1 VDDRSLRGLLEEMT
15 LKEKIGQLSQI
26 SGESYASKD
35 TKITGPMAELGMPEE
50 LIPIAGSILGASGAK
65 NIKSIQDNY
74 LEKNRLKIPLL
85 FMSDIIHGFKTI
97 FPIPLAIGSSW
108 DTQLAKES
116 AQISAIEAAVS
127 GVHVTFSPMVDLV
140 RDPRWGR
147 VMETTGED
155 KYLNERFAEAFV
167 EGYQKNNDFTDQY
180 SIVACVKHFAGY
192 GASEA
197 GRDYNTVNMSE
208 RQLRE
213 DYLSGYQVALNAG
226 AEMMMTSFNTIDG
239 IPATGNKWLM
249 ESVLRNEWGFD
260 GVLITDWGSLGELIP
275 HGVAKDEK
283 EAALKGIEA
292 TVDIEMMTFNYIKEL
307 QNLVEEGTVSL
318 KLIDEAVMRI
328 LRLKNKL
335 GLFENPYREADEQLE
350 KELIFSAN
358 HRKKALEVAEDSMV
372 LLKNDNN
379 ILPLLPNKN
388 KIAVIGPFAKDENI
402 LGAWSWQGEP
412 ESASQLLDEMS
423 KEQSS
428 NNILYAKGSGIT
440 KTSEE
445 EITEAIQIAK
455 QVDVIVLALGE
466 DWQMSGEAASRT
478 NIKLPEAQ
486 LQLVKRLK
494 EINKPIVTMLFNGRP
509 LDLNGID
516 QESDAILEAWF
527 PGTEGGKAVSNIL
540 FGKTNPSG
548 KLAMSFPVNVGQVPV
563 YYNQFNTGRPKENS
577 PEEKYV
583 SKYLDAPNAPKYV
596 FGYGQSYTKFK
607 FSELTLSKETFTKEE
622 DLTVSITV
630 TNIGNRTGKEVV
642 QLYIRDLV
650 GEVVRPIKE
659 LKDFIKIQLDPGES
673 KDITFTVRE
682 EMLRYYHPDMTRR
695 SDPGEF
701 QVFVGNSSSVK
712 EGKIFKL
719 VD

>member
-1 VDDRSLRGLLEEMT
+1 MDDRSLRGLLEEMT